1 MRTSIFLF
9 TFLSIKSLLIGYGF
23 INPLSIKGF
32 NKRILMN
39 NNQNQNQNQNSGESE
54 FPLTV
59 KYYGDISTQNCLFL
73 SETLKKMDQQSKI
86 LEIKNG
92 CRIPIKLHFQ
102 SHGGELLP
110 SFYICDLIKN
120 LETPV
125 HIYIDG
131 YVASAASL
139 ISVCGD
145 KRFMTKNSCILIHQ
159 LKSKLSGKFNEM
171 EDEIKN
177 LNFFMNNLRYIYLNN
192 SKINPEKLEK
202 LLSTDI
208 WIGADECLKLGLV
221 DKII

>member
-1 MRTSIFLF
+1 MNFS
-9 TFLSIKSLLIGYGF
+9 KLLIFFTLPTFFCVQGF
-23 INPLSIKGF
+23 TNFPIKIKKPIRNF
-32 NKRILMN
+32 SLKAAETNNKKDDVEI
-39 NNQNQNQNQNSGESE
+39 
-54 FPLTV
+54 PLTI

-73 SETLKKMDQQSKI
+73 TETLKKMDYQSKI
-86 LEIKNG
+86 IEIQYG
-92 CRIPIKLHFQ
+92 YRAPIKLHLQ

-110 SFYICDLIKN
+110 SFYVCDFIQN

-139 ISVCGD
+139 IAVCG
-145 KRFMTKNSCILIHQ
+145 KERIMTRHSFMLIHQ

-171 EDEIKN
+171 EDEIRN
-177 LNFFMNNLRYIYLNN
+177 LNFFMNNLKNIYLNN
-192 SKINPEKLEK
+192 SKISSEKLDK

-208 WIGADECLKLGLV
+208 WISAEECLSLGLI

>member
-1 MRTSIFLF
+1 MKISIILF
-9 TFLSIKSLLIGYGF
+9 SLLNLNYFILVTGF
-23 INPLSIKGF
+23 LG
-32 NKRILMN
+32 N
-39 NNQNQNQNQNSGESE
+39 NYMKKYNSRMISYEKTNSNQDSGDSD

-86 LEIKNG
+86 LEIKIG
-92 CRIPIKLHFQ
+92 YRVPIKLHFQ

-110 SFYICDLIKN
+110 SFYVCDLIKK
-120 LETPV
+120 LDTPV

-159 LKSKLSGKFNEM
+159 LKSQLSGKFNEM

-177 LNFFMNNLRYIYLNN
+177 LNFFMNNLKQIYLNN
-192 SKINPEKLEK
+192 SKLSPDKLDK

-208 WIGADECLKLGLV
+208 WISADECLKLGLV
-221 DKII
+221 DQIL